1 MDVHDSDRT
10 TEPVH
15 RDCLLSVSH
24 SQYPWR
30 LSAGRRLV
38 DPFWAIAIGRQEGSK
53 VACHH
58 VRWCNGHFT
67 SEYNPGQ
74 CYKWSGIGETNDFA
88 VFGIYSMSACTKVSQ
103 TSRTSIF
110 SPSPSISRDP
120 RLAQSLAQRASLL
133 ETRQLYLA
141 DYNLLKSK
149 CFVFIG
155 EFIAL
160 PFRLEAL
167 HKIDSST

>member
-30 LSAGRRLV
+30 LFAGRRLV
-38 DPFWAIAIGRQEGSK
+38 DPFWAITIGRQEGSK
-53 VACHH
+53 VACYY
-58 VRWCNGHFT
+58 VGWCNGH
-67 SEYNPGQ
+67 GQ

-120 RLAQSLAQRASLL
+120 RFAQSLAQRASLL
-133 ETRQLYLA
+133 KTRQLYLA

-160 PFRLEAL
+160 PFSLEAF
-167 HKIDSST
+167 HKINSST